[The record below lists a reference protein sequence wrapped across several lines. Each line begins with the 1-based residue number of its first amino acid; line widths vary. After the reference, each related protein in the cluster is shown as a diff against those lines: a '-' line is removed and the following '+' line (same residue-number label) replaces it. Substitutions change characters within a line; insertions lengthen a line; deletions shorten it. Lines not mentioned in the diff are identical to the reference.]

1 MVLTTNRLETK
12 RFAKQLNTTARQDIA
27 ASYTGETKNSD
38 NILRQ
43 FENENGTKTNNRE
56 NINTKFNFF

>member
-12 RFAKQLNTTARQDIA
+12 RFARQLNTTARQDIA

-38 NILRQ
+38 SILRQ
-43 FENENGTKTNNRE
+43 FENENGNKN
-56 NINTKFNFF
+56 K